1 MAREKNQSN
10 ATSDHETIR
19 ELAELLH
26 ETGLSEIEIERSGL
40 RLRVAKAAAVSLSAP
55 AVAAPQVLPGGGA
68 DGGHAAAGAGAD
80 PSSHPGAVKS
90 PMVGTVYRSPEPSAA
105 AFVEVGSTVTEGQ
118 TVLIIEAMKTMNHIK
133 APKSGT
139 VREILVENE
148 QPVEF
153 GEALL
158 IIE

>member
-1 MAREKNQSN
+1 MAREKNQSI
-10 ATSDHETIR
+10 ASSDHDTIR

-40 RLRVAKAAAVSLSAP
+40 RLRIAKTATVNVSAP
-55 AVAAPQVLPGGGA
+55 AAAAPQAAPVAGNSAPGNA
-68 DGGHAAAGAGAD
+68 AD
-80 PSSHPGAVKS
+80 PAAHPGAVKS
-90 PMVGTVYRSPEPSAA
+90 PMVGTVYRSPEPNAA

-133 APKSGT
+133 ATKSGT

>member
-10 ATSDHETIR
+10 ASSDHETIR

-40 RLRVAKAAAVSLSAP
+40 RLRVAKAATVTMSAP
-55 AVAAPQVLPGGGA
+55 AIAAPHGLPAATGA
-68 DGGHAAAGAGAD
+68 FDGAQATAAD

-90 PMVGTVYRSPEPSAA
+90 PMVGTVYRSPEPSSAS
-105 AFVEVGSTVTEGQ
+105 FVEVGSTVSEGQ

>member
-1 MAREKNQSN
+1 MAREKNQTKTS
-10 ATSDHETIR
+10 SDHETIR

-40 RLRVAKAAAVSLSAP
+40 RLRVAKSTAVTMSAP
-55 AVAAPQVLPGGGA
+55 AMAAVPQAAAPA
-68 DGGHAAAGAGAD
+68 ATAAGSPAATGAD

-90 PMVGTVYRSPEPSAA
+90 PMVGTVYRSPEPSSPP
-105 AFVEVGSTVTEGQ
+105 FVEVGATVTEGQ

-133 APKSGT
+133 ASKSGT

-153 GEALL
+153 GEALM

>member
-1 MAREKNQSN
+1 MAREKNQTN
-10 ATSDHETIR
+10 ASSDHETIR

-40 RLRVAKAAAVSLSAP
+40 RLRVAKSTAVTMSAP
-55 AVAAPQVLPGGGA
+55 AMAAVPQVAAPA
-68 DGGHAAAGAGAD
+68 AAAGSPVATGAD

-90 PMVGTVYRSPEPSAA
+90 PMVGTVYRSPEPSSPP
-105 AFVEVGSTVTEGQ
+105 FVEVGATVTEGQ

-133 APKSGT
+133 ASKSGT

-153 GEALL
+153 GEALM

>member
-1 MAREKNQSN
+1 MAREKHQSN
-10 ATSDHETIR
+10 PSSDHETIR

-40 RLRVAKAAAVSLSAP
+40 RLRVAKSTAVTMSAP
-55 AVAAPQVLPGGGA
+55 AMAAVPPVAAPA
-68 DGGHAAAGAGAD
+68 ATAAGGPAAAD

-90 PMVGTVYRSPEPSAA
+90 PMVGTVYRSPEPSSPP
-105 AFVEVGSTVTEGQ
+105 FVEVGATVTEGQ

-133 APKSGT
+133 ASKSGT

-153 GEALL
+153 GEALM

>member
-1 MAREKNQSN
+1 MMARDKNQYNRS
-10 ATSDHETIR
+10 SDYETIR

-26 ETGLSEIEIERSGL
+26 ATGLSEIEIERSGL
-40 RLRVAKAAAVSLSAP
+40 RLRVAKSTAVTMSAP
-55 AVAAPQVLPGGGA
+55 AMTAVPQVAASA
-68 DGGHAAAGAGAD
+68 ATAAGGPAAKD

-90 PMVGTVYRSPEPSAA
+90 PMVGTVYRSPEPSSPPL
-105 AFVEVGSTVTEGQ
+105 VEVGATVTEGQ

-133 APKSGT
+133 ASKSGK

-153 GEALL
+153 GEALM

>member
-10 ATSDHETIR
+10 PSSDHETIR

-40 RLRVAKAAAVSLSAP
+40 RLRVAKSTAVTMSAP
-55 AVAAPQVLPGGGA
+55 AMAAVPPVAAPTA
-68 DGGHAAAGAGAD
+68 TAAGGPAAAD

-90 PMVGTVYRSPEPSAA
+90 PMVGTVYRSPEPSSPP
-105 AFVEVGSTVTEGQ
+105 FVEVGATVTEGQ

-133 APKSGT
+133 ASKSGT

-153 GEALL
+153 GEALM